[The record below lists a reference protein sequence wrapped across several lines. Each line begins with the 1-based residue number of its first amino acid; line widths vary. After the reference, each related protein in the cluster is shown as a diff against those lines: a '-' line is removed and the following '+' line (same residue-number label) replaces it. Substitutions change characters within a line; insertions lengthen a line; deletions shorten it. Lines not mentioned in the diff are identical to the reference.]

1 MNRLPFLGLLFALL
15 CLVTCRQMNEAHLLH
30 LAEKQV
36 NMNVDSVYA
45 LLVQIER
52 PSQLSDEE
60 RLLYGWLNAYVH
72 YKRHNSMAEDSLILP
87 ASDYYVFRNDTAK
100 NLFSYQLKAWYWYW
114 LKEHERCIAA
124 IDSGVALA
132 KALQDTG
139 RMADMLI
146 DKAYWYVYVWK
157 DYEKAIETF
166 RTAIALDARAGSFFS
181 MGIAMGLNKNDSA
194 SYYMERSIELAVEA
208 GDTSKIVH
216 YLRNYAQM
224 QAYSF
229 DEPSGAIA
237 TIRRMEQYVIDPVQ
251 LRMGDLVKVEV
262 FLKEGQLDSAEYYL
276 NKERKRGEGRN
287 RFLTEEN
294 MVAVYRALIDYTR
307 HRTFD
312 VLDVARYND
321 SVANALTALQSTVRR
336 KDESK
341 ETLSQANLILT
352 VERKQ
357 AQLNLL
363 LALLVLVLAGG
374 GVSLYIRNRRNRL
387 IEAEERA
394 ETLTR
399 LLEDATRN
407 QSKGEDGQFFRKILL
422 QQLGMIRLVAKQPT
436 SQNQELLRR
445 ISGITSHELPVESL
459 LVWEDLYP
467 IIDRMYDNFYTKE
480 QAKEKRFFLLD
491 KIKNQLN
498 AKSIKYNCHDA
509 DVSELEGVFARGD
522 RRLNDVIL
530 QAYQDGCFYDAWS
543 EYFHYD
549 RWQKAMEDHGLT
561 MAFYNGRTRDEDELF
576 PWDFID
582 IGVTKEFMLREYKR
596 SLAEEV
602 TPNCRAK
609 CAGCGAAKFGCGVC
623 VEARN

>member
-15 CLVTCRQMNEAHLLH
+15 CLVSCRQMNDVRLLH
-30 LAEKQV
+30 LAEEQV
-36 NMNVDSVYA
+36 EMNVDSIYA
-45 LLVQIER
+45 LLSQIEK
-52 PSQLSDEE
+52 PSQLSGEE

-72 YKRHNSMAEDSLILP
+72 YKWRNSMTEDSLILP
-87 ASDYYVFRNDTAK
+87 ASDYYAFCDDTAK
-100 NLFSYQLKAWYWYW
+100 NLLSYQLKAWYWHW
-114 LKEHERCIAA
+114 LKKHGQCIAA
-124 IDSGVALA
+124 IDSGIALA

-139 RMADMLI
+139 RMADMLS

-157 DYEKAIETF
+157 DYKKAIETF
-166 RTAIALDARAGSFFS
+166 HAAIALDAKAESFFS
-181 MGIAMGLNKNDSA
+181 MGIALGLNKNDSA
-194 SYYMERSIELAVEA
+194 PYYMERSIELAVQA

-224 QAYSF
+224 QAYLF

-237 TIRRMEQYVIDPVQ
+237 TIRRMEQYVVDPVQ

-262 FLKEGQLDSAEYYL
+262 FLKEGLLDSAEYYL

-321 SVANALTALQSTVRR
+321 SVANALAALQSTVRR

-374 GVSLYIRNRRNRL
+374 GVSLYVRNRL

-399 LLEDATRN
+399 LLEDATKN
-407 QSKGEDGQFFRKILL
+407 QSKEEDGQFFRKILL

-467 IIDRMYDNFYTKE
+467 IIDRMYDNFYTKMDSRFGDVLID
-480 QAKEKRFFLLD
+480 KEKQLCCLLCAD
-491 KIKNQLN
+491 FSTKEISVVTQQSIPTIYQRKTNIRKKLGMEEKEGIVEFI
-498 AKSIKYNCHDA
+498 KSI
-509 DVSELEGVFARGD
+509 
-522 RRLNDVIL
+522 
-530 QAYQDGCFYDAWS
+530 
-543 EYFHYD
+543 
-549 RWQKAMEDHGLT
+549 
-561 MAFYNGRTRDEDELF
+561 
-576 PWDFID
+576 
-582 IGVTKEFMLREYKR
+582 
-596 SLAEEV
+596 
-602 TPNCRAK
+602 
-609 CAGCGAAKFGCGVC
+609 
-623 VEARN
+623 

>member
-15 CLVTCRQMNEAHLLH
+15 CLVACRQMNEAHLLH

-262 FLKEGQLDSAEYYL
+262 FLKEGLLDSAEYYL

-374 GVSLYIRNRRNRL
+374 GVSLYVRNWSNRL

-399 LLEDATRN
+399 LLEDATKN
-407 QSKGEDGQFFRKILL
+407 QSKEEDGQFFRKILL

-467 IIDRMYDNFYTKE
+467 IIDRMYDNFYTKMDSRFGDVLID
-480 QAKEKRFFLLD
+480 KEKQLCCLLCAD
-491 KIKNQLN
+491 FSTKEISVVTQQSIPTIYQRKTNIRKKLGMEEKEGIVEFI
-498 AKSIKYNCHDA
+498 KSI
-509 DVSELEGVFARGD
+509 
-522 RRLNDVIL
+522 
-530 QAYQDGCFYDAWS
+530 
-543 EYFHYD
+543 
-549 RWQKAMEDHGLT
+549 
-561 MAFYNGRTRDEDELF
+561 
-576 PWDFID
+576 
-582 IGVTKEFMLREYKR
+582 
-596 SLAEEV
+596 
-602 TPNCRAK
+602 
-609 CAGCGAAKFGCGVC
+609 
-623 VEARN
+623 

>member
-15 CLVTCRQMNEAHLLH
+15 CLVSCRQMNDVRLLH
-30 LAEKQV
+30 LAEEQV
-36 NMNVDSVYA
+36 EMNVDSIYA
-45 LLVQIER
+45 LLSQIEK
-52 PSQLSDEE
+52 PSQLSGEE

-72 YKRHNSMAEDSLILP
+72 YKWRNSMTEDSLILP
-87 ASDYYVFRNDTAK
+87 ASDYYAFCDDTAK
-100 NLFSYQLKAWYWYW
+100 NLLSYQLKAWYWHW
-114 LKEHERCIAA
+114 LKKHGQCIAA
-124 IDSGVALA
+124 IDSGIALA

-139 RMADMLI
+139 RMADMLS

-157 DYEKAIETF
+157 DYKKAIETF
-166 RTAIALDARAGSFFS
+166 HAAIALDAKAESFFS
-181 MGIAMGLNKNDSA
+181 MGIALGLNKNDSA
-194 SYYMERSIELAVEA
+194 PYYMERSIELAVQA

-224 QAYSF
+224 QAYLF

-237 TIRRMEQYVIDPVQ
+237 TIRRMEQYVVDPVQ

-262 FLKEGQLDSAEYYL
+262 FLKEGLLDSAEYYL

-321 SVANALTALQSTVRR
+321 SVANALAALQSTVRR

-374 GVSLYIRNRRNRL
+374 GVSLYVSNRL

-399 LLEDATRN
+399 LLEDATKN
-407 QSKGEDGQFFRKILL
+407 QSKEEDGQFFRKILL

-467 IIDRMYDNFYTKE
+467 IIDRMYDNFYTKMDSRFGDVLID
-480 QAKEKRFFLLD
+480 KEKQLCCLLCAD
-491 KIKNQLN
+491 FSTKEISVVTQQSIPTIYQRKTNIRKKLGMEEKEGIVEFI
-498 AKSIKYNCHDA
+498 KSI
-509 DVSELEGVFARGD
+509 
-522 RRLNDVIL
+522 
-530 QAYQDGCFYDAWS
+530 
-543 EYFHYD
+543 
-549 RWQKAMEDHGLT
+549 
-561 MAFYNGRTRDEDELF
+561 
-576 PWDFID
+576 
-582 IGVTKEFMLREYKR
+582 
-596 SLAEEV
+596 
-602 TPNCRAK
+602 
-609 CAGCGAAKFGCGVC
+609 
-623 VEARN
+623 

>member
-1 MNRLPFLGLLFALL
+1 M
-15 CLVTCRQMNEAHLLH
+15 
-30 LAEKQV
+30 
-36 NMNVDSVYA
+36 
-45 LLVQIER
+45 
-52 PSQLSDEE
+52 LS
-60 RLLYGWLNAYVH
+60 
-72 YKRHNSMAEDSLILP
+72 
-87 ASDYYVFRNDTAK
+87 
-100 NLFSYQLKAWYWYW
+100 
-114 LKEHERCIAA
+114 
-124 IDSGVALA
+124 
-132 KALQDTG
+132 
-139 RMADMLI
+139 

-157 DYEKAIETF
+157 DYKKAIETF
-166 RTAIALDARAGSFFS
+166 HAAIALDAKAESFFS
-181 MGIAMGLNKNDSA
+181 MGIALGLNKNDSA
-194 SYYMERSIELAVEA
+194 PYYMERSIELAVQA

-224 QAYSF
+224 QAYLF

-237 TIRRMEQYVIDPVQ
+237 TIRRMEQYVVDPVQ

-262 FLKEGQLDSAEYYL
+262 FLKEGLLDSAEYYL

-321 SVANALTALQSTVRR
+321 SVANALAALQSTVRR

-374 GVSLYIRNRRNRL
+374 GVSLYVRNRRNRL

-399 LLEDATRN
+399 LLEDATKN
-407 QSKGEDGQFFRKILL
+407 QSKEEDGQFFRKILL

-467 IIDRMYDNFYTKE
+467 IIDRMYDNFYTKMDSRFGDVLID
-480 QAKEKRFFLLD
+480 KEKQLCCLLCAD
-491 KIKNQLN
+491 FSTKEISVVTQQSIPTIYQRKTNIRKKLGMEEKEGIVEFI
-498 AKSIKYNCHDA
+498 KSI
-509 DVSELEGVFARGD
+509 
-522 RRLNDVIL
+522 
-530 QAYQDGCFYDAWS
+530 
-543 EYFHYD
+543 
-549 RWQKAMEDHGLT
+549 
-561 MAFYNGRTRDEDELF
+561 
-576 PWDFID
+576 
-582 IGVTKEFMLREYKR
+582 
-596 SLAEEV
+596 
-602 TPNCRAK
+602 
-609 CAGCGAAKFGCGVC
+609 
-623 VEARN
+623 

>member
-15 CLVTCRQMNEAHLLH
+15 CLVSCRQMNDVRLLH
-30 LAEKQV
+30 LAEEQV
-36 NMNVDSVYA
+36 EMNVDSIYA
-45 LLVQIER
+45 LLSQIEK
-52 PSQLSDEE
+52 PSQLSGEE

-72 YKRHNSMAEDSLILP
+72 YKWRNSMTEDSLILP
-87 ASDYYVFRNDTAK
+87 ASDYYAFCDDTAK
-100 NLFSYQLKAWYWYW
+100 NLLSYQLKAWYWHW
-114 LKEHERCIAA
+114 LKKHGQCIAA
-124 IDSGVALA
+124 IDSGIALA

-139 RMADMLI
+139 RMADMLS

-157 DYEKAIETF
+157 DYKKAIETF
-166 RTAIALDARAGSFFS
+166 HAAIALDAKAESFFS
-181 MGIAMGLNKNDSA
+181 MGIALGLNKNDSA
-194 SYYMERSIELAVEA
+194 PYYMERSIELAVQA

-224 QAYSF
+224 QAYLF

-237 TIRRMEQYVIDPVQ
+237 TIRRMEQYVVDPVQ

-262 FLKEGQLDSAEYYL
+262 FLKEGLLDSAEYYL

-321 SVANALTALQSTVRR
+321 SVANALAALQSTVRR

-374 GVSLYIRNRRNRL
+374 GVSLYVRNRRNRRNRL

-399 LLEDATRN
+399 LLEDATKN
-407 QSKGEDGQFFRKILL
+407 QSKEEDGQFFRKILL

-467 IIDRMYDNFYTKE
+467 IIDRMYDNFYTKMDSRFGDVLID
-480 QAKEKRFFLLD
+480 KEKQLCCLLCAD
-491 KIKNQLN
+491 FSTKEISVVTQQSIPTIYQRKTNIRKKLGMEEKEGIVEFI
-498 AKSIKYNCHDA
+498 KSI
-509 DVSELEGVFARGD
+509 
-522 RRLNDVIL
+522 
-530 QAYQDGCFYDAWS
+530 
-543 EYFHYD
+543 
-549 RWQKAMEDHGLT
+549 
-561 MAFYNGRTRDEDELF
+561 
-576 PWDFID
+576 
-582 IGVTKEFMLREYKR
+582 
-596 SLAEEV
+596 
-602 TPNCRAK
+602 
-609 CAGCGAAKFGCGVC
+609 
-623 VEARN
+623 

>member
-15 CLVTCRQMNEAHLLH
+15 CLVSCRQMNDVRLLR
-30 LAEKQV
+30 LAEEQV
-36 NMNVDSVYA
+36 EMNVDSIYA
-45 LLVQIER
+45 LLSQIEK
-52 PSQLSDEE
+52 PSQLSGEE

-72 YKRHNSMAEDSLILP
+72 YKWRNSMTEDALILP
-87 ASDYYVFRNDTAK
+87 ASDYYAFCDDPAK
-100 NLFSYQLKAWYWYW
+100 NLLSYQLKAWYWHW
-114 LKEHERCIAA
+114 LKKHGQCIAA
-124 IDSGVALA
+124 IDSGIALA

-139 RMADMLI
+139 RMADMLS

-157 DYEKAIETF
+157 DYKKAIETF
-166 RTAIALDARAGSFFS
+166 HAAIALDAKAENFFS
-181 MGIAMGLNKNDSA
+181 MGIALGLNKNDSA
-194 SYYMERSIELAVEA
+194 PYYMERSIELAVQS
-208 GDTSKIVH
+208 GDTNRIVH
-216 YLRNYAQM
+216 YLRNYAQL

-237 TIRRMEQYVIDPVQ
+237 TIRRMEQYVVDPAQ

-262 FLKEGQLDSAEYYL
+262 FLEEGLIDSAEYYL
-276 NKERKRGEGRN
+276 NKERERSEGRN

-294 MVAVYRALIDYTR
+294 MVGVYRALIDYTR
-307 HRTFD
+307 YRTFD

-321 SVANALTALQSTVRR
+321 SVANAFTAVQSTVRR

-374 GVSLYIRNRRNRL
+374 GVFLYVRNRRNRL

-399 LLEDATRN
+399 LLEDATKN
-407 QSKGEDGQFFRKILL
+407 QSKEEDGQFFRKILL

-467 IIDRMYDNFYTKE
+467 IIDRMYDNFYTKMDSRFGDVLID
-480 QAKEKRFFLLD
+480 KEKQLCCLLCAD
-491 KIKNQLN
+491 FSTKEISVVTQQSIPTIYQRKTNIRKKLGMGEKEGIVEFI
-498 AKSIKYNCHDA
+498 KSI
-509 DVSELEGVFARGD
+509 
-522 RRLNDVIL
+522 
-530 QAYQDGCFYDAWS
+530 
-543 EYFHYD
+543 
-549 RWQKAMEDHGLT
+549 
-561 MAFYNGRTRDEDELF
+561 
-576 PWDFID
+576 
-582 IGVTKEFMLREYKR
+582 
-596 SLAEEV
+596 
-602 TPNCRAK
+602 
-609 CAGCGAAKFGCGVC
+609 
-623 VEARN
+623 

>member
-15 CLVTCRQMNEAHLLH
+15 CLVACRQMNEAHLLH

-237 TIRRMEQYVIDPVQ
+237 TIRRMEQYVVDPVQ

-262 FLKEGQLDSAEYYL
+262 FLKEGLLDSAEYYL

-321 SVANALTALQSTVRR
+321 SVANALAALQSTVRR

-374 GVSLYIRNRRNRL
+374 GVSLYILSL
-387 IEAEERA
+387 IH
-394 ETLTR
+394 
-399 LLEDATRN
+399 
-407 QSKGEDGQFFRKILL
+407 I
-422 QQLGMIRLVAKQPT
+422 
-436 SQNQELLRR
+436 
-445 ISGITSHELPVESL
+445 
-459 LVWEDLYP
+459 
-467 IIDRMYDNFYTKE
+467 
-480 QAKEKRFFLLD
+480 
-491 KIKNQLN
+491 
-498 AKSIKYNCHDA
+498 
-509 DVSELEGVFARGD
+509 
-522 RRLNDVIL
+522 
-530 QAYQDGCFYDAWS
+530 
-543 EYFHYD
+543 
-549 RWQKAMEDHGLT
+549 
-561 MAFYNGRTRDEDELF
+561 
-576 PWDFID
+576 
-582 IGVTKEFMLREYKR
+582 
-596 SLAEEV
+596 
-602 TPNCRAK
+602 
-609 CAGCGAAKFGCGVC
+609 
-623 VEARN
+623 

>member
-1 MNRLPFLGLLFALL
+1 
-15 CLVTCRQMNEAHLLH
+15 
-30 LAEKQV
+30 
-36 NMNVDSVYA
+36 
-45 LLVQIER
+45 
-52 PSQLSDEE
+52 
-60 RLLYGWLNAYVH
+60 
-72 YKRHNSMAEDSLILP
+72 
-87 ASDYYVFRNDTAK
+87 
-100 NLFSYQLKAWYWYW
+100 
-114 LKEHERCIAA
+114 
-124 IDSGVALA
+124 
-132 KALQDTG
+132 
-139 RMADMLI
+139 
-146 DKAYWYVYVWK
+146 
-157 DYEKAIETF
+157 
-166 RTAIALDARAGSFFS
+166 
-181 MGIAMGLNKNDSA
+181 
-194 SYYMERSIELAVEA
+194 MERSIELAVEA

-262 FLKEGQLDSAEYYL
+262 FLKEGLLDSAEYYL

-374 GVSLYIRNRRNRL
+374 GVSLYVRNRSNRL

-399 LLEDATRN
+399 LLEDATKN
-407 QSKGEDGQFFRKILL
+407 QSKEEDGQFFRKILL

-467 IIDRMYDNFYTKE
+467 IIDRMYDNFYTKMDSRFGDVLID
-480 QAKEKRFFLLD
+480 KEKQLCCLL
-491 KIKNQLN
+491 
-498 AKSIKYNCHDA
+498 CA
-509 DVSELEGVFARGD
+509 DFS
-522 RRLNDVIL
+522 
-530 QAYQDGCFYDAWS
+530 
-543 EYFHYD
+543 
-549 RWQKAMEDHGLT
+549 
-561 MAFYNGRTRDEDELF
+561 
-576 PWDFID
+576 
-582 IGVTKEFMLREYKR
+582 TKEI
-596 SLAEEV
+596 SVV
-602 TPNCRAK
+602 TQQSIPTIYQRKTNIRK
-609 CAGCGAAKFGCGVC
+609 KLGMGEKEGI
-623 VEARN
+623 VEFIGSI

>member
-1 MNRLPFLGLLFALL
+1 
-15 CLVTCRQMNEAHLLH
+15 
-30 LAEKQV
+30 
-36 NMNVDSVYA
+36 MNVDSVYA

-166 RTAIALDARAGSFFS
+166 
-181 MGIAMGLNKNDSA
+181 
-194 SYYMERSIELAVEA
+194 YYMERSIELAVEA

-262 FLKEGQLDSAEYYL
+262 FLKEGLLDSAEYYL

-374 GVSLYIRNRRNRL
+374 GVSLYVRNRSNRL

-399 LLEDATRN
+399 LLEDATKN
-407 QSKGEDGQFFRKILL
+407 QSKEEDGQFFRKILL

-467 IIDRMYDNFYTKE
+467 IIDRMYDNFYTKMDSRFGDVLID
-480 QAKEKRFFLLD
+480 KEKQLCCLLCAD
-491 KIKNQLN
+491 FSTKEISVVTQQSIPTIYQRKTNIRKKLGMEEKEGIVEFI
-498 AKSIKYNCHDA
+498 KSI
-509 DVSELEGVFARGD
+509 
-522 RRLNDVIL
+522 
-530 QAYQDGCFYDAWS
+530 
-543 EYFHYD
+543 
-549 RWQKAMEDHGLT
+549 
-561 MAFYNGRTRDEDELF
+561 
-576 PWDFID
+576 
-582 IGVTKEFMLREYKR
+582 
-596 SLAEEV
+596 
-602 TPNCRAK
+602 
-609 CAGCGAAKFGCGVC
+609 
-623 VEARN
+623 

>member
-15 CLVTCRQMNEAHLLH
+15 CLVACRQMNEAHLLH

-146 DKAYWYVYVWK
+146 DKAYWY
-157 DYEKAIETF
+157 D
-166 RTAIALDARAGSFFS
+166 
-181 MGIAMGLNKNDSA
+181 
-194 SYYMERSIELAVEA
+194 
-208 GDTSKIVH
+208 
-216 YLRNYAQM
+216 YAQM

-262 FLKEGQLDSAEYYL
+262 FLKEGLLDSAEYYL

-467 IIDRMYDNFYTKE
+467 IIDRIYDNFYTKMDSCFGDVLID
-480 QAKEKRFFLLD
+480 KEKQLCCLL
-491 KIKNQLN
+491 
-498 AKSIKYNCHDA
+498 CA
-509 DVSELEGVFARGD
+509 DFS
-522 RRLNDVIL
+522 
-530 QAYQDGCFYDAWS
+530 
-543 EYFHYD
+543 
-549 RWQKAMEDHGLT
+549 
-561 MAFYNGRTRDEDELF
+561 
-576 PWDFID
+576 
-582 IGVTKEFMLREYKR
+582 TKEI
-596 SLAEEV
+596 SVV
-602 TPNCRAK
+602 TQQSIPTIYQRKTNIRK
-609 CAGCGAAKFGCGVC
+609 KLGMGEKEGI
-623 VEARN
+623 VEFIGSI

>member
-15 CLVTCRQMNEAHLLH
+15 CLVSCRQMNDVRLLH
-30 LAEKQV
+30 LAEEQV
-36 NMNVDSVYA
+36 EMNVDSIYA
-45 LLVQIER
+45 LLSQIEK
-52 PSQLSDEE
+52 PSQLSGEE

-72 YKRHNSMAEDSLILP
+72 YKWRNSMTEDFLILP
-87 ASDYYVFRNDTAK
+87 ASDYYAFCDDTAK
-100 NLFSYQLKAWYWYW
+100 NLLSYQLKAWYWHW
-114 LKEHERCIAA
+114 LKKHGQCIAA
-124 IDSGVALA
+124 IDSGIALA

-139 RMADMLI
+139 KMADMLS

-157 DYEKAIETF
+157 DYKKAIETF
-166 RTAIALDARAGSFFS
+166 HAAIALDAKAENFFS
-181 MGIAMGLNKNDSA
+181 MGIALGLNKNDSA
-194 SYYMERSIELAVEA
+194 PYYMERSIELAVQA

-224 QAYSF
+224 QAYLF

-237 TIRRMEQYVIDPVQ
+237 TIRRMEQYVVDPVQ

-262 FLKEGQLDSAEYYL
+262 FLKEGLLDSAEYYL

-321 SVANALTALQSTVRR
+321 SVANALAALQSTVRR

-374 GVSLYIRNRRNRL
+374 GVSLYVRNRL

-399 LLEDATRN
+399 LLEDATKN
-407 QSKGEDGQFFRKILL
+407 QSKEEDGLFFRKILL

-467 IIDRMYDNFYTKE
+467 IIDRMYDNFYTKMDSRFGDVLID
-480 QAKEKRFFLLD
+480 KEKQLCCLLCAD
-491 KIKNQLN
+491 FSTKEISVVTQQSIPTIYQRKTNIRKKLGMEEKEGIVEFI
-498 AKSIKYNCHDA
+498 KSI
-509 DVSELEGVFARGD
+509 
-522 RRLNDVIL
+522 
-530 QAYQDGCFYDAWS
+530 
-543 EYFHYD
+543 
-549 RWQKAMEDHGLT
+549 
-561 MAFYNGRTRDEDELF
+561 
-576 PWDFID
+576 
-582 IGVTKEFMLREYKR
+582 
-596 SLAEEV
+596 
-602 TPNCRAK
+602 
-609 CAGCGAAKFGCGVC
+609 
-623 VEARN
+623 